1 MSFKL
6 KNNYKTY
13 VEYLEDAGSKL
24 QPYLIDTIKKSRLA
38 FEDSKHADVDKYLYD
53 LITQY
58 SKNPGKMHRP
68 LTMIAA
74 YLACGASFDDIDS
87 VAVIACSIEHF
98 QTAALIHDDIA
109 DGGKLRRGKPC
120 LHITQGDGLAINAG
134 DFGLAMTVGNLIT
147 NMKSSAY
154 SDKKILDIVEKLIYM
169 EYMTIEGQAMDL
181 GWARDNRFDIS
192 ADDYICMARKKSA
205 YYSAALPCVI
215 GAICADAGDDLLD
228 ALNDFGLKV
237 GLAFQ
242 IQDDVLNLVE
252 SENSVKIKDFRNDI
266 TEGKRTLIIA
276 NAMDSCDENN
286 KGRLLEILE
295 SGQTDE
301 KVLEEAVNIL
311 DDCGA
316 ILKSIDTARNL
327 SDEAKLILSDKLE
340 EST

>member
-1 MSFKL
+1 MSFEL

-13 VEYLEDAGSKL
+13 VEYLEDAGCKL
-24 QPYLIDTIKKSRLA
+24 QPYLIETIKNSRLS
-38 FEDSKHADVDKYLYD
+38 FEEAKHADVDKYLYD
-53 LITQY
+53 LITKY

-68 LTMIAA
+68 LTLIAS
-74 YLACGASFDDIDS
+74 YLACGGSVDELDS

-120 LHITQGDGLAINAG
+120 MHITEGEGLAINAG

-147 NMKSSAY
+147 NMKSSKY
-154 SDKKILDIVEKLIYM
+154 NEKKILDIVEKLIYM

-192 ADDYICMARKKSA
+192 PDDYLCMATKKSA
-205 YYSAALPCVI
+205 YYSAMIPCVI
-215 GAICADAGDDLLD
+215 GAICADTGADVLD

-252 SENSVKIKDFRNDI
+252 NKNSKKVKDFRSDI
-266 TEGKRTLIIA
+266 TEGKRTLIISYA
-276 NAMDSCDENN
+276 LSSCDDEN
-286 KGRLLEILE
+286 KKRLLEILE
-295 SGQTDE
+295 SGQTDD

-311 DDCGA
+311 ETCGA
-316 ILKSIDTARNL
+316 ILKSIDSAKRL
-327 SDEAKLILSDKLE
+327 IDEAKIILSKKLDD
-340 EST
+340 SM